1 MVPIGGGC
9 AYSRGRLFDDSM
21 FRFWHLSM
29 VELNRG
35 AAYKVLRYINPIPP
49 GVLYEPHRF
58 FQNYSQTTPAQW
70 LKLYDF

>member
-1 MVPIGGGC
+1 
-9 AYSRGRLFDDSM
+9 
-21 FRFWHLSM
+21 M

-49 GVLYEPHRF
+49 GVLYEPHQF